1 MITLHADCFY
11 WSAVGGGVY
20 NQQPWAT
27 GHYNLFNIISINISA
42 AVWRRQCR
50 GVRGGPGHW
59 TTSDPLYTHTYTYT
73 PHVHTHNFRY
83 KLIKRLDVFVYFNL
97 LWSYIG
103 RTLLQNG
110 WRVELSITDK
120 KEVAYIV
127 VIRCKE
133 EKERRGRG
141 RGTAA
146 VEVCT
151 QSQRNLSTT
160 S

>member
-1 MITLHADCFY
+1 MNMITVHAGCFY
-11 WSAVGGGVY
+11 WSAVGGVY

-50 GVRGGPGHW
+50 GVEEDLVTGH
-59 TTSDPLYTHTYTYT
+59 HRIHYTYT

-83 KLIKRLDVFVYFNL
+83 KLIKRLDVFVYLNL

-103 RTLLQNG
+103 HTLLQNG
-110 WRVELSITDK
+110 WRFELSITDK
-120 KEVAYIV
+120 KEVAYIIV

-133 EKERRGRG
+133 EKERRRGRG
-141 RGTAA
+141 RRTAT

-151 QSQRNLSTT
+151 QSQLNLST
-160 S
+160 SS